1 MLKESLRAAAKSPM
15 ALEEERSS
23 AAQELRRAIDCL
35 MSSAELQDV
44 APGILE
50 MLAAG
55 AVHFSLP
62 SNSVFA
68 ANCLLAFR
76 LLPKYAREA
85 RKGASSGNTRILN
98 FT

>member
-1 MLKESLRAAAKSPM
+1 M
-15 ALEEERSS
+15 ALEEEQSS

-35 MSSAELQDV
+35 VSCAELQDV

-62 SNSVFA
+62 AGDLLFASGSIPDGVYLVASGRWGCARDRASAWWPKSNA
-68 ANCLLAFR
+68 A
-76 LLPKYAREA
+76 
-85 RKGASSGNTRILN
+85 SGWESPGGC
-98 FT
+98 